1 MPPLCIVKVKTMKSV
16 ESMAT
21 YLGPPAALWTYQDKG
36 WMENSL
42 GLEWFK
48 DVFLKNCGP
57 TRPQL
62 LLMDSHSSHEV
73 LELLEL
79 AQEENI
85 HIFALPP
92 HTTQILQPLDTNV
105 FKPFKSLYN
114 KSCSE
119 FLFSNPSKVIDKQSF
134 PLMLSK
140 AWEVM
145 RDEALIK
152 KAFATTGIFP
162 PNPFAISEDHFL
174 PAQALDRPP
183 PPSAQHLPS
192 PDQPLES
199 PDQPLQSPELPQ
211 SPDQPLQSPEL
222 PSHDQPLQSS
232 ELPQS
237 HDQPHPQAPQPSLSC
252 DQYYPSSLQLHLPPD
267 EPLQHQEENLRPST
281 IDSALTENLA
291 NEVQPATDILTQA
304 LELSGIGQMLDL
316 QNPLEDGELFDPN
329 TEWNAAVQNI
339 FSVPTSSPSNQ
350 NRRKCNGGSSI
361 SSHRLLTSDEIV
373 NQKQEKQREKE
384 RAEAEKN
391 KEKESEG
398 GKEKNEPVK
407 EKED

>member
-1 MPPLCIVKVKTMKSV
+1 M
-16 ESMAT
+16 
-21 YLGPPAALWTYQDKG
+21 
-36 WMENSL
+36 
-42 GLEWFK
+42 
-48 DVFLKNCGP
+48 
-57 TRPQL
+57 L
-62 LLMDSHSSHEV
+62 LSGELSSGE
-73 LELLEL
+73 
-79 AQEENI
+79 
-85 HIFALPP
+85 
-92 HTTQILQPLDTNV
+92 
-105 FKPFKSLYN
+105 
-114 KSCSE
+114 
-119 FLFSNPSKVIDKQSF
+119 
-134 PLMLSK
+134 
-140 AWEVM
+140 
-145 RDEALIK
+145 K
-152 KAFATTGIFP
+152 K
-162 PNPFAISEDHFL
+162 
-174 PAQALDRPP
+174 
-183 PPSAQHLPS
+183 
-192 PDQPLES
+192 
-199 PDQPLQSPELPQ
+199 
-211 SPDQPLQSPEL
+211 SPEL